1 MLSPREHRRLQQ
13 HIHGVDVDRIAM
25 TFDALSEP
33 NRCLIFRAL
42 LKGKAIS
49 VGELASIVGIS
60 NPLASQHL
68 KVLLQADLVHKEKEG
83 KSVYYHVNHRNPL
96 VDALQKA
103 VEE

>member
-42 LKGKAIS
+42 LKGTAIS

-60 NPLASQHL
+60 DPLASQHL
-68 KVLLQADLVHKEKEG
+68 KVLSQAELIERHKDG
-83 KSVYYHVNHRNPL
+83 KKVYYHINHRNNL
-96 VDALQKA
+96 VTALQKA
-103 VEE
+103 VET